1 MSAIAEAPPVRKP
14 RRRKMSGLA
23 RQEAGWGLTFLSP
36 WLIGLLVFTLLP
48 IVASLIFSFTNF
60 NLTKPEEIRFI
71 WFDNYVRLVN
81 DPITQISALVTLRFA
96 AIAIPVGV
104 AWPLLL
110 AVLLN
115 SKFLIGKRFFRTLFF
130 MPYMVPLVSAVF
142 IWAGVLNPET
152 GWLNRLLGLICVP
165 EWLAHLFGRPEWIGQ
180 CVQGPDWINSVAW
193 IYPTL
198 VIIGLWGVG
207 NMMMYMLAGLQGV
220 PTELYEAA
228 RVDGAGPLTMFFRIT
243 LPMISPVIFY
253 NLVLT
258 TIGVFQYFLVAYVL
272 SNGTGRPGN
281 ATLFYAMH
289 LYRTAFSY
297 SEMGYGSALAWAMF
311 IVALI
316 VTIILFGTQRY
327 WVYYAGGEERR

>member
-1 MSAIAEAPPVRKP
+1 M
-14 RRRKMSGLA
+14 
-23 RQEAGWGLTFLSP
+23 
-36 WLIGLLVFTLLP
+36 
-48 IVASLIFSFTNF
+48 
-60 NLTKPEEIRFI
+60 
-71 WFDNYVRLVN
+71 
-81 DPITQISALVTLRFA
+81 
-96 AIAIPVGV
+96 
-104 AWPLLL
+104 
-110 AVLLN
+110 AVL
-115 SKFLIGKRFFRTLFF
+115 
-130 MPYMVPLVSAVF
+130 
-142 IWAGVLNPET
+142 
-152 GWLNRLLGLICVP
+152 
-165 EWLAHLFGRPEWIGQ
+165 
-180 CVQGPDWINSVAW
+180 
-193 IYPTL
+193 
-198 VIIGLWGVG
+198 
-207 NMMMYMLAGLQGV
+207 MYMLAGLQGV

-297 SEMGYGSALAWAMF
+297 SEMGYGSALAWASMF

-327 WVYYAGGEERR
+327 WVYYAGGEDRR